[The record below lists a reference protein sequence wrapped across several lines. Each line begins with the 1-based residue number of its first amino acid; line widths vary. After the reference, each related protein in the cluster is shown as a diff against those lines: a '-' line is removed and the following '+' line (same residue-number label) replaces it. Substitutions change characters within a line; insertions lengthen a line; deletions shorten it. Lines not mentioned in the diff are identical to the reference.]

1 MFFLKIDLNSFLMR
15 LPSSNFAERIDF
27 EVLEMLVFKTPVYS
41 QQARNVG
48 NEIQALIL
56 ASSAWGA
63 FPDFS

>member
-1 MFFLKIDLNSFLMR
+1 MR
-15 LPSSNFAERIDF
+15 LPSSNFAEKIDF